1 MNELQS
7 KHNTNTKLVCEITK
21 TLLMLL
27 VMLCQNVEIPI
38 KLSHLFLMCVLFYE
52 KLKVSFIV
60 AGITWLPRKDILVS
74 HNFTRAIKSSAA
86 IHDDYGNII

>member
-7 KHNTNTKLVCEITK
+7 KPNKNPNTVCKITK

-27 VMLCQNVEIPI
+27 VMLCQNVEKPI
-38 KLSHLFLMCVLFYE
+38 KLSHLFLMCVLFYK

-74 HNFTRAIKSSAA
+74 HNFTRAKELSAA
-86 IHDDYGNII
+86 IHDDYGS